1 MLKKTEFETE
11 LQGEDML
18 LIKDSNTILAQLNLM
33 DFKYQL
39 NTDVNKEIQLKR
51 LSTLIDTYLEVNKWL

>member
-51 LSTLIDTYLEVNKWL
+51 LSTLIDTYLEVNK

>member
-39 NTDVNKEIQLKR
+39 NTDAKKEIQLKR